1 MSRAVLFLTLS
12 IAALMGAVVSYLASK
27 FAQILARKV
36 GALDIPGGRK
46 KHQKPTAL
54 LGGLGIGFSILL
66 MMYVAW
72 NMGWLSGGLVREQQL
87 LGIAAGILVLLI
99 GGTIDDMRPLPA
111 RVQILFPMLAAVC
124 VILGGTGFVQVTNVF
139 SRGAFNLIWWKW
151 HTLSFPADILTL
163 IWLIIATYALKIQD
177 GLDGLVTGLGII
189 GSGLVAAL
197 SSTVAFYQPAVAL
210 LSGLVGG
217 AFAGFLPVNAPPAKQ
232 FLGESGSTMAGFLLG
247 VLAILSSAKVAIAL
261 CVLAIP
267 IADIAIVIYGRI
279 RRGVPWHQG
288 DRSHLHFRL
297 LAAGLSPKLVV
308 LLLWGI
314 SATAGIAALSLQT
327 RGKIFIV
334 FSLIG
339 FTVFASWTSSVFAKK
354 RGKAL

>member
-1 MSRAVLFLTLS
+1 MSRAILFLTLTT
-12 IAALMGAVVSYLASK
+12 AALMGAIVSYAMSKLGQKLAK
-27 FAQILARKV
+27 KV

-54 LGGLGIGFSILL
+54 LGGFGIGCSVVL

-72 NMGWLSGGLVREQQL
+72 NMGWFSGGLVREQQL
-87 LGIAAGILVLLI
+87 WGIAAGILVLMI
-99 GGTIDDMRPLPA
+99 GGAADDIRPLPA
-111 RVQILFPMLAAVC
+111 RVQILFPILASAC

-139 SRGAFNLIWWKW
+139 SRGAVNLIWWKW
-151 HTLSFPADILTL
+151 HAFSFPADVLTL
-163 IWLIIATYALKIQD
+163 VWLIVATYALKIQD

-189 GSGLVAAL
+189 GSSLVAAL
-197 SSTVAFYQPAVAL
+197 SSTVAFYQPAVAI
-210 LSGLVGG
+210 LSGVVGG
-217 AFAGFLPVNAPPAKQ
+217 AFAGFLPFNAPPAKQ

-267 IADIAIVIYGRI
+267 IADIAIVIYGRM

-314 SATAGIAALSLQT
+314 SATAGIMALSVQT

-334 FSLIG
+334 CSLIG
-339 FTVFASWTSSVFAKK
+339 FTIFASWTSSALAKK
-354 RGKAL
+354 RGKEI